1 MNSSD
6 RDKLKAIKDFLETKK
21 KSAILGINPEKEV
34 RYDGQGDDN
43 CLKVC
48 QNPEDEKARFGVT
61 NWAKDKPEDVLGHM
75 RPRP

>member
-1 MNSSD
+1 M
-6 RDKLKAIKDFLETKK
+6 KT

-48 QNPEDEKARFGVT
+48 QNPEDEKAKFGVT
-61 NWAKDKPEDVLGHM
+61 NRAKDYPEDASTSSLKPPTDSA
-75 RPRP
+75 RLPARK